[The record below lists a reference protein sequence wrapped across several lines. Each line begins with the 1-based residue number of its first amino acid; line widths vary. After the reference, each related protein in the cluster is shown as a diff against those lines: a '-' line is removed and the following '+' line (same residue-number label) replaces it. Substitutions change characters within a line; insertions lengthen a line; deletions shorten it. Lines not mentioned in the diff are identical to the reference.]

1 MVGWFKFNVEIQRPW
16 IQFFNLRKDGGRLLR
31 WNSSGSQAYGLRER
45 QHGEKLCTMNVSPGL
60 QLHSRRK
67 KKSQRYQSH
76 IRSPTKL
83 CLVLDVTQGAA
94 SRQNHGVSPKGAWEA
109 LAKDLCS
116 IQWVGGRFKDMGVWF
131 RVGVVRK
138 QKESSD
144 WVSECFFIY
153 SFILEEWS

>member
-1 MVGWFKFNVEIQRPW
+1 MWKFR
-16 IQFFNLRKDGGRLLR
+16 DHGY
-31 WNSSGSQAYGLRER
+31 NSSIYEKMVEDFWDGILLGARPMGLEKDNTER
-45 QHGEKLCTMNVSPGL
+45 SCAPWTEPRSSIAQST
-60 QLHSRRK
+60 Q